1 MLYNPIDSSQIGI
14 ADQWL
19 QNWQKQ
25 DGVWGE
31 CIDICKRGVKQQF
44 SAFALNTMIRYVLF

>member
-25 DGVWGE
+25 DGVWDE
-31 CIDICKRGVKQQF
+31 CVVICKRGVKQQF